1 MGVLAMQPQRSK
13 KKTEQYIKQ
22 TRKPP
27 YNSERQEYNQSSVL
41 SSEISNTEPKGVWD
55 LVE

>member
-1 MGVLAMQPQRSK
+1 MGVLAMHPQRRK
-13 KKTEQYIKQ
+13 KKTEQYINQ

-27 YNSERQEYNQSSVL
+27 YNSEWQEHNQSSVL

-55 LVE
+55 SVE